1 MVVFMRER
9 FYQKTWFKN
18 TVLILIPTAVS
29 VIGVFTSIT
38 SDIVIKIILTSI
50 TVILMITLVAF
61 VIYYGNQ
68 EDKVYNELQEKDET
82 IVNLTNILAHMENDY
97 KTVTYEISSLS
108 ELAEKWATV
117 INSFA
122 NNVKLNGCISDK
134 AWDKVKQIDA
144 ICLYCR
150 DMIKQ
155 YCNLNDNSGISVC
168 FVEYSVDENNVEW
181 VHMIAHSNPISLR
194 PSACKERVKL
204 SDCKYHYAELIRDK
218 LSDIEIAISND
229 EILRI
234 FKKVSFSTD
243 LSKYSQ
249 YIAIP
254 LYCKSGKLLGI
265 FQIVTKHNYIIES
278 DKVKLEQFITKNII
292 PLCNLVVLADKINK
306 GLYIT
311 PSIINKEHSC

>member
-1 MVVFMRER
+1 MRER
-9 FYQKTWFKN
+9 FYQKTRFKN

-68 EDKVYNELQEKDET
+68 EDKVYNELQEKDGK
-82 IVNLTNILAHMENDY
+82 IINLTNILAHMENDY

-108 ELAEKWATV
+108 ELAEKWAMV

-181 VHMIAHSNPISLR
+181 VHMISHSNPISLR

-218 LSDIEIAISND
+218 LSDIEIAISNA

-292 PLCNLVVLADKINK
+292 PLCNLVILADKINK

-311 PSIINKEHSC
+311 PSIINKEV

>member
-38 SDIVIKIILTSI
+38 SDIIIKIILTSI

-68 EDKVYNELQEKDET
+68 EYKVYNELQEKDET

-278 DKVKLEQFITKNII
+278 DKVRLEQFITKNII

-311 PSIINKEHSC
+311 PSIINKEV

>member
-1 MVVFMRER
+1 MRER
-9 FYQKTWFKN
+9 FYQKTLFKN

-50 TVILMITLVAF
+50 TVILMMTLVAF

-68 EDKVYNELQEKDET
+68 EDKVYNELQEKDAK
-82 IVNLTNILAHMENDY
+82 IINLTNILAHMENDY

-181 VHMIAHSNPISLR
+181 VHMISHSNPISLR

-204 SDCKYHYAELIRDK
+204 SD
-218 LSDIEIAISND
+218 
-229 EILRI
+229 
-234 FKKVSFSTD
+234 
-243 LSKYSQ
+243 
-249 YIAIP
+249 
-254 LYCKSGKLLGI
+254 
-265 FQIVTKHNYIIES
+265 IIM
-278 DKVKLEQFITKNII
+278 QN
-292 PLCNLVVLADKINK
+292 
-306 GLYIT
+306 
-311 PSIINKEHSC
+311 

>member
-1 MVVFMRER
+1 MRER

-168 FVEYSVDENNVEW
+168 FVEYNVDENNVEW

-311 PSIINKEHSC
+311 PSIINKEV

>member
-1 MVVFMRER
+1 MRER

-50 TVILMITLVAF
+50 TVILMMTLVAF

-68 EDKVYNELQEKDET
+68 EDKVYNELQQKDET

-234 FKKVSFSTD
+234 FKKDSFSTD

-249 YIAIP
+249 YIVIP

-311 PSIINKEHSC
+311 PSIINKEV

>member
-311 PSIINKEHSC
+311 PSIINKEV

>member
-1 MVVFMRER
+1 MRER
-9 FYQKTWFKN
+9 FYQKTRFKN

-68 EDKVYNELQEKDET
+68 EDKVYNELQEKDGK
-82 IVNLTNILAHMENDY
+82 IINLTNILAHMENDY

-108 ELAEKWATV
+108 ELAEKWAMV

-181 VHMIAHSNPISLR
+181 VHMISHSNPISLR

-218 LSDIEIAISND
+218 LSDIEIAISNA

-311 PSIINKEHSC
+311 PSIINKEV

>member
-1 MVVFMRER
+1 MRER

-181 VHMIAHSNPISLR
+181 VHMIAQ
-194 PSACKERVKL
+194 
-204 SDCKYHYAELIRDK
+204 IRY
-218 LSDIEIAISND
+218 L
-229 EILRI
+229 
-234 FKKVSFSTD
+234 
-243 LSKYSQ
+243 
-249 YIAIP
+249 
-254 LYCKSGKLLGI
+254 
-265 FQIVTKHNYIIES
+265 
-278 DKVKLEQFITKNII
+278 
-292 PLCNLVVLADKINK
+292 
-306 GLYIT
+306 
-311 PSIINKEHSC
+311 